1 MAVYRLKFRES
12 KSKSKSIPKNKR
24 LKIQVT
30 LASIMVL
37 VTGSLAIYEY
47 TAFAAR
53 NNAYET
59 LVKAS
64 QLQNNQEVL
73 KTSTT
78 FLEKNS
84 FLKKDERTSQVIE
97 LYQNALVRWL
107 PQQPGEQLSAQE
119 QKYIDLIKKLQQSK
133 SQKGIN

>member
-1 MAVYRLKFRES
+1 MAVYRLKFREA
-12 KSKSKSIPKNKR
+12 KPKDQR
-24 LKIQVT
+24 IKIQVI
-30 LASIMVL
+30 LASIMIV

-53 NNAYET
+53 KDAYET

-73 KTSTT
+73 KASTT
-78 FLEKNS
+78 FLEKHS

-107 PQQPGEQLSAQE
+107 PQQPGEELSPQE
-119 QKYIDLIKKLQQSK
+119 KKYIDLMKKLQQSR
-133 SQKGIN
+133 SEKGN

>member
-12 KSKSKSIPKNKR
+12 KSKSKSISKNKR
-24 LKIQVT
+24 LKIQVI
-30 LASIMVL
+30 LASIMVIA
-37 VTGSLAIYEY
+37 TGSLAIYEY

-107 PQQPGEQLSAQE
+107 PQQPGEQLSEQE
-119 QKYIDLIKKLQQSK
+119 QKYIDLMKKLQQSK

>member
-1 MAVYRLKFRES
+1 MAAYRIKFREA
-12 KSKSKSIPKNKR
+12 KPKNIR
-24 LKIQVT
+24 IKIQVI

-37 VTGSLAIYEY
+37 ATGSLAIYEY

-53 NNAYET
+53 KDAYET

-64 QLQNNQEVL
+64 QLKNNQEIL
-73 KTSTT
+73 KASTT

-84 FLKKDERTSQVIE
+84 FFKKDERNPQVIE

-107 PQQPGEQLSAQE
+107 PQQPGEELSVQE
-119 QKYIDLIKKLQQSK
+119 QKYIDLMKKLQQSTNK
-133 SQKGIN
+133 KGN

>member
-1 MAVYRLKFRES
+1 MAVYRLKFREA
-12 KSKSKSIPKNKR
+12 KPKNIR
-24 LKIQVT
+24 IKIQVI
-30 LASIMVL
+30 LASIMVIA
-37 VTGSLAIYEY
+37 TGSLAIYEY

-64 QLQNNQEVL
+64 QLQNNQEIL
-73 KTSTT
+73 KTSTA

-97 LYQNALVRWL
+97 LYQNALVQWL

-119 QKYIDLIKKLQQSK
+119 QKYIDLMKKLQQSK

>member
-12 KSKSKSIPKNKR
+12 KSKSKSISENKR
-24 LKIQVT
+24 LKIQVI
-30 LASIMVL
+30 LASIMVIA
-37 VTGSLAIYEY
+37 TGSLAIYEY

-119 QKYIDLIKKLQQSK
+119 QKYINLMTKLQQSK